1 MFQTSFKVNCSL
13 FFFRCRKCPR
23 CQATQK
29 ALSKDLG
36 RLLSGSAMRRVISFG
51 LKLVGGWWELNPILT
66 RSTAVNMG
74 MLSRK
79 STTMESGD
87 IKHYGLD
94 GYCMVDL
101 WTVGKSSRIDKNRW
115 IGGWTSRIWGST
127 GKIKGRLM
135 GLFCAIDGW
144 IYNPGKVILFAFFFS
159 GCGQPWLLKSWCL
172 GY

>member
-1 MFQTSFKVNCSL
+1 MFQKSFKVNCSL
-13 FFFRCRKCPR
+13 FFSDAGYVLL

-36 RLLSGSAMRRVISFG
+36 RLLSGSAMRR
-51 LKLVGGWWELNPILT
+51 ELNPILT

-87 IKHYGLD
+87 IKQYGLD

-101 WTVGKSSRIDKNRW
+101 
-115 IGGWTSRIWGST
+115 
-127 GKIKGRLM
+127 
-135 GLFCAIDGW
+135 
-144 IYNPGKVILFAFFFS
+144 
-159 GCGQPWLLKSWCL
+159 
-172 GY
+172 